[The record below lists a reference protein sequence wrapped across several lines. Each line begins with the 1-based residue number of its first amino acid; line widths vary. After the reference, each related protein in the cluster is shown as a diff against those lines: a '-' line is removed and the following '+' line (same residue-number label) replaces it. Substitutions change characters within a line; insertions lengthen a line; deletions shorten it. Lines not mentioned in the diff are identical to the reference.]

1 MNQLQKNV
9 ALILTVLLVFLLVW
23 QLFNQPKGSQKEIIY
38 TEMLAHLENG
48 QISEVTIQGENITG
62 KLANGTVFKTYAPKD
77 DKIVTQFREKNVKIT
92 AKPPEEAPWYMTLL
106 ISWFPMLLLIGVWI
120 FFMRQMQSGG
130 GKAMSFG
137 KSRARLITDK
147 SKRVT
152 FSDAVRL
159 LLR

>member
-62 KLANGTVFKTYAPKD
+62 RSID
-77 DKIVTQFREKNVKIT
+77 
-92 AKPPEEAPWYMTLL
+92 W
-106 ISWFPMLLLIGVWI
+106 
-120 FFMRQMQSGG
+120 
-130 GKAMSFG
+130 
-137 KSRARLITDK
+137 
-147 SKRVT
+147 
-152 FSDAVRL
+152 
-159 LLR
+159 